1 MSSLE
6 EWYRYL
12 DRVSRPA
19 SVATPPCDAESTPQQ
34 RARAF
39 VAALVARCQA
49 VVAPD
54 ERATPPEA
62 AVADAPGG
70 YQEPAEARPRAKPA
84 RRRASQRRRET
95 AQPSEAALLRSLPD
109 ERFLPPRWELLLRV
123 PANDVAQRSYRQPF
137 RESREELIRRLLDPP
152 LTLEETARLLG
163 VCPTTVRRY
172 TNRGLLRH
180 ERTPGNQRRFRLSAI
195 LEFLERTQGAEA
207 TPSRDRPARR
217 ARRRKEAEAP
227 TG

>member
-1 MSSLE
+1 M
-6 EWYRYL
+6 
-12 DRVSRPA
+12 
-19 SVATPPCDAESTPQQ
+19 
-34 RARAF
+34 
-39 VAALVARCQA
+39 
-49 VVAPD
+49 
-54 ERATPPEA
+54 
-62 AVADAPGG
+62 
-70 YQEPAEARPRAKPA
+70 
-84 RRRASQRRRET
+84 
-95 AQPSEAALLRSLPD
+95 RSLPD

-123 PANDVAQRSYRQPF
+123 PANDVAQHSYRQPF

-227 TG
+227 MG